1 MRQRRCEQKPEM
13 REEGQWELTV
23 ARGRMSGRVVACA
36 RRGLERT
43 NMVALGAKRRAGQ
56 GT

>member
-1 MRQRRCEQKPEM
+1 MRQRRCEQTPEM

-23 ARGRMSGRVVACA
+23 TRGRMSGRVVACA